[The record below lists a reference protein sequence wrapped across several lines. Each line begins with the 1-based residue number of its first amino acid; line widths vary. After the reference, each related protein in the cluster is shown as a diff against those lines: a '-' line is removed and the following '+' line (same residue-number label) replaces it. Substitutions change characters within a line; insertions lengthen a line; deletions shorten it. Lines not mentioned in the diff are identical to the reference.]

1 MIGRCFRFSGCIG
14 CFAGAIGE
22 VERRRWRGSFS
33 VLLRKRPYGSSGEA
47 ASQQLRKFRGCFAAV
62 ESAPVARLRSC
73 FAAVE
78 RLGRRG
84 APRNYSKFYTEFH
97 RNKNDEMF
105 RETSTGCQIFVKTNK
120 FVVYNNTDSSGLQD
134 FATPSFLLYNFGL
147 NL

>member
-22 VERRRWRGSFS
+22 VESAPLAQVEKRRWR
-33 VLLRKRPYGSSGEA
+33 K
-47 ASQQLRKFRGCFAAV
+47 LRKFRGCFAAV

-78 RLGRRG
+78 RLGRR
-84 APRNYSKFYTEFH
+84 AASRNYSKFNTEFD

-120 FVVYNNTDSSGLQD
+120 LVVYNNSDSPGLQD

-147 NL
+147 NLFNFQP